1 MLEKIKQS
9 ESIDTERDAIQDVLN
24 KYWSGDIHVDIDKL
38 VSDINNVAAWHTVDE
53 SYDIWFTDY

>member
-1 MLEKIKQS
+1 MLDKIKQS

-24 KYWSGDIHVDIDKL
+24 KYWSEDIHVDIDKL
-38 VSDINNVAAWHTVDE
+38 VSDINNVAAWHIVDE